1 MLYETVEGFKGAED
15 TWLGGLMAKGF
26 IKVDRDRCK
35 GCHLCIEVCPRSVI
49 EVSNELNKTGYA
61 PAEFIENPED
71 GKGCN
76 ACTMCA
82 VVCPDLAIEVYR
94 AN

>member
-1 MLYETVEGFKGAED
+1 
-15 TWLGGLMAKGF
+15 MAKGF
-26 IKVDRDRCK
+26 IKIDRDRCK
-35 GCHLCIEVCPRSVI
+35 GCHLCIDVCPRKVI

-61 PAEFIENPED
+61 PAQFIENPED
-71 GKGCN
+71 GKGCT

-94 AN
+94 AK